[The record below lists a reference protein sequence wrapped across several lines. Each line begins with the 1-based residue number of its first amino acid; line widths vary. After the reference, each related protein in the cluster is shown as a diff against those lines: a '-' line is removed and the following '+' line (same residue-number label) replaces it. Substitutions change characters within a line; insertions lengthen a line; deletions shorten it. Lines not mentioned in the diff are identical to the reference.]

1 MKQQA
6 FATASIT
13 EGIVAFAQF
22 SRSHGLNVGIQ
33 ETQDALEAAAANLLI
48 DKNEFRMP

>member
-6 FATASIT
+6 FATGSIT

-22 SRSHGLNVGIQ
+22 SRSHGLNIGIQ
-33 ETQDALEAAAANLLI
+33 ETQDALGRCSQPAHG
-48 DKNEFRMP
+48 